1 MKGFLADPRS
11 RNYKMWFIGDTA
23 FDLGSLA
30 WETSIPL
37 ISYSLTQ
44 SATLAGLVGSL
55 VAFVRLV
62 MLLPSGVYADR
73 KNRIRTVF
81 VFGFVDALLGI
92 AVGILFLLNKVS
104 FGFFVFF
111 CIVSTAIATIIR
123 SSNNALLK
131 DTVPAEDFPT
141 AVSLNEGRNS
151 AIGMIGGPIGGF
163 LFSILNA
170 LPVFLY
176 SLTSMIRAISV
187 SLIDGKPKKPE
198 KKQKV
203 KLSDIVWGARAV
215 LGISTL
221 RSLTLLAALLN
232 FAGTG
237 IFVVVILNLQLVK
250 TDPLLIGMVFTAMGV
265 SGLLGAMAASRVVSK
280 FPSGIV
286 IISGFT
292 WQLVWMIAINFSS
305 NFIWILTC
313 FFLAM
318 LSSPSVS
325 AASQGFL
332 LAAVPSE
339 FQGRVGS
346 SVGFISLSVAILSP
360 LLSGLVLETWG
371 FQKAVMLFSSVYLVV
386 LIYSFFSKE
395 LRQIPKPEKWEDH
408 AVPVRN
414 YFRDRQ
420 NIKA

>member
-1 MKGFLADPRS
+1 M
-11 RNYKMWFIGDTA
+11 
-23 FDLGSLA
+23 
-30 WETSIPL
+30 
-37 ISYSLTQ
+37 
-44 SATLAGLVGSL
+44 
-55 VAFVRLV
+55 
-62 MLLPSGVYADR
+62 
-73 KNRIRTVF
+73 
-81 VFGFVDALLGI
+81 
-92 AVGILFLLNKVS
+92 
-104 FGFFVFF
+104 
-111 CIVSTAIATIIR
+111 
-123 SSNNALLK
+123 
-131 DTVPAEDFPT
+131 
-141 AVSLNEGRNS
+141 
-151 AIGMIGGPIGGF
+151 
-163 LFSILNA
+163 
-170 LPVFLY
+170 
-176 SLTSMIRAISV
+176 
-187 SLIDGKPKKPE
+187 
-198 KKQKV
+198 
-203 KLSDIVWGARAV
+203 SDIVWGARAV
-215 LGISTL
+215 LGIGTL

-265 SGLLGAMAASRVVSK
+265 SGLLGAMAASRVVAK

-395 LRQIPKPEKWEDH
+395 LRQIPKPEKWEDY
-408 AVPVRN
+408 AAPVRT

-420 NIKA
+420 NVKA